1 MSKSLRLHGDTLIL
15 KHRRDQ
21 GSDFGLT
28 FLYNDAPGI
37 IQEYMDRFAKLTG
50 RKYNLFD
57 YYGGP
62 EAEHVI
68 VAMASS
74 CDTIE
79 DTVKYLNA
87 NGEKVGLIKVRVFRP
102 FSIDALIGAIPASC
116 KSIAVLDRTKE
127 AYLVF

>member
-1 MSKSLRLHGDTLIL
+1 MIL